1 MYGKVF
7 GRVGRPV
14 AGVAWAALL
23 LGLWLWG
30 HDTAEGLGG
39 VVPVTGDVAAVGR
52 PPAHPLPPSR
62 EPLPSVRARRVVV
75 ESVGIAARVTDRGR
89 GRYGVGRRGVG
100 RYGAGRH
107 GGGRGGAGWY
117 GVGARPGA
125 LGTAVLVGPVD
136 AGVVRRL
143 GGVRRGDAV
152 RVFRVDGTVA
162 EFTVE
167 GVEMVTAERF
177 DARRVY
183 GARARGRAELRLVAR
198 DGEYGEYGEYGAH
211 AAPGARVVVSAYL
224 TGARQ
229 AGRAPD
235 GVP

>member
-1 MYGKVF
+1 MYGKGF

-52 PPAHPLPPSR
+52 PPAHPLPPAR
-62 EPLPSVRARRVVV
+62 EPLPPVRARRVVV
-75 ESVGIAARVTDRGR
+75 ESAGIAAQVTDGDRGR
-89 GRYGVGRRGVG
+89 GRGRGRGAGRHGVGRRGVG
-100 RYGAGRH
+100 WYGV
-107 GGGRGGAGWY
+107 GWY

-125 LGTAVLVGPVD
+125 PGTAVLVGPAD

-152 RVFRVDGTVA
+152 RVWRADGTVA

-167 GVEMVTAERF
+167 GVEMVTAEWF
-177 DARRVY
+177 DARRVF

-198 DGEYGEYGEYGAH
+198 GGQYGAH
-211 AAPGARVVVSAYL
+211 GARVVVSAYL
-224 TGARQ
+224 TGIR
-229 AGRAPD
+229 
-235 GVP
+235 

>member
-1 MYGKVF
+1 MYGKGF

-30 HDTAEGLGG
+30 HDTAEGPGG
-39 VVPVTGDVAAVGR
+39 AVPVTGDVAAVGR

-62 EPLPSVRARRVVV
+62 EPLPPVRARRVVV
-75 ESVGIAARVTDRGR
+75 ESAGIAARITGGDRGR
-89 GRYGVGRRGVG
+89 DRGWGRGVG
-100 RYGAGRH
+100 R
-107 GGGRGGAGWY
+107 GGGWY

-125 LGTAVLVGPVD
+125 SGTAVLIGPAD
-136 AGVVRRL
+136 AGVVHRL

-152 RVFRVDGTVA
+152 RVIRADGTVA

-167 GVEMVTAERF
+167 GVELVTAGRF
-177 DARRVY
+177 DARWVY

-198 DGEYGEYGEYGAH
+198 DPENGPNGASGAH
-211 AAPGARVVVSAYL
+211 AAHAAHGARVVVSAYL
-224 TGARQ
+224 TGVR
-229 AGRAPD
+229 
-235 GVP
+235 

>member
-1 MYGKVF
+1 MYGKGL

-75 ESVGIAARVTDRGR
+75 ASAGIAGRVGEPGR
-89 GRYGVGRRGVG
+89 GRSWSRRM
-100 RYGAGRH
+100 
-107 GGGRGGAGWY
+107 GRGADWY

-125 LGTAVLVGPVD
+125 AGTAVLIGPAD

-152 RVFRVDGTVA
+152 RVSRADGTVA

-167 GVEMVTAERF
+167 GVEMAMAGRY

-198 DGEYGEYGEYGAH
+198 DGIHGEYGEHGARGAY

-224 TGARQ
+224 TGIR
-229 AGRAPD
+229 
-235 GVP
+235 